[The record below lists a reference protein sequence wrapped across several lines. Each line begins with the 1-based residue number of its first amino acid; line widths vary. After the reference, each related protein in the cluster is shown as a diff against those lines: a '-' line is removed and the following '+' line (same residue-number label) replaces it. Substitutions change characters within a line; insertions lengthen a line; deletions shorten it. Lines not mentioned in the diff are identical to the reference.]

1 MQLEGCQKYFPQKL
15 KADVI
20 YTPSKTSL
28 TLPWNISAAVTR
40 FYIRRFKLM
49 QEEMNLSEAEPLG
62 HTESQKI
69 SGLYSKSDLLLV

>member
-1 MQLEGCQKYFPQKL
+1 
-15 KADVI
+15 
-20 YTPSKTSL
+20 
-28 TLPWNISAAVTR
+28 
-40 FYIRRFKLM
+40 M